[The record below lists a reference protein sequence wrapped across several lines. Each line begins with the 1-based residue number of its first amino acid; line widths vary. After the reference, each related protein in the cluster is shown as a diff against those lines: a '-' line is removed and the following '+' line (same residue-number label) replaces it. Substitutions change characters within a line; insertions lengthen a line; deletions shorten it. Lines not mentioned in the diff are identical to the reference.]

1 MLYAVSQMDPA
12 AAFVC
17 YLIAVILFVLAAF
30 GVPSP
35 RVGLMALGLAFFALP
50 FCWNALAAA

>member
-1 MLYAVSQMDPA
+1 MLFAVSEMDPT

-30 GVPSP
+30 NVPA
-35 RVGLMALGLAFFALP
+35 RVGLMALGLAIATIP
-50 FCWNALAAA
+50 SMWNALAAA